1 MKLITSPFGSFG
13 HALAATVRDARERG
27 EHLIEIPNGTYD
39 IDWRDVPTATVC
51 VANHGHN
58 GYKSAALVMED
69 MQDLTVD
76 GGGSTFILH
85 GCMDFAIVSRSRNI
99 TIKNL
104 TVRCA
109 DTCNFQGR
117 VIASEG
123 GEVTIKL
130 EEHAKLHLHGT
141 HLWQKFFDNNWEP
154 MGRTLDYMPETRE
167 LRHGT
172 GDENFGMKF
181 HDIPKEYDAE
191 NDLLYLHD
199 VPVAPPVGDVIV
211 FTMSRRAGQAFLLSH
226 SKDVAVEDVT
236 VGTCWG
242 MAFIAQKCENVAIRR
257 CTVTPDGDRCWSAGQ
272 DATHFVNCRGSVIIE
287 DSRFENQL
295 DDAVN
300 LHGIYTRIDGVADNR
315 ILVRYAHFQA
325 RGIDI
330 YAVGDRIQMMYPENQ
345 MPIGF
350 ATVAAVEV
358 INPDTTV
365 LTLTETEGEIAKGMI
380 VENLSDEAEA
390 YIRRNL
396 IRNNRAR
403 GMLIAA
409 KGHIEITDN
418 HFHSGGSAIQFESD
432 PFHWYECGGTR
443 DVLIARNFFD
453 DCRHGKWSRA
463 VVDINKRREV
473 VEGFYYHDRI
483 EIRDNRFT
491 QTNVPCVAADNVGN
505 LIFENNEYADSIT
518 SVVAAHCVVNGE
530 TVE

>member
-58 GYKSAALVMED
+58 GYKSAALVIED

-167 LRHGT
+167 LRRGT

-300 LHGIYTRIDGVADNR
+300 LHGIYTRIDGVADDR

-518 SVVAAHCVVNGE
+518 PVVAAHCVVNGE
-530 TVE
+530 TAE

>member
-1 MKLITSPFGSFG
+1 
-13 HALAATVRDARERG
+13 
-27 EHLIEIPNGTYD
+27 
-39 IDWRDVPTATVC
+39 
-51 VANHGHN
+51 
-58 GYKSAALVMED
+58 
-69 MQDLTVD
+69 
-76 GGGSTFILH
+76 
-85 GCMDFAIVSRSRNI
+85 
-99 TIKNL
+99 
-104 TVRCA
+104 
-109 DTCNFQGR
+109 
-117 VIASEG
+117 
-123 GEVTIKL
+123 
-130 EEHAKLHLHGT
+130 
-141 HLWQKFFDNNWEP
+141 
-154 MGRTLDYMPETRE
+154 
-167 LRHGT
+167 
-172 GDENFGMKF
+172 
-181 HDIPKEYDAE
+181 
-191 NDLLYLHD
+191 
-199 VPVAPPVGDVIV
+199 
-211 FTMSRRAGQAFLLSH
+211 
-226 SKDVAVEDVT
+226 
-236 VGTCWG
+236 

-300 LHGIYTRIDGVADNR
+300 LHGIYTRIDGVADDR